1 MRKRLV
7 SILMA
12 LCMAVSLLPVQA
24 LAADDAYTVGE
35 DTRAKVRL
43 YGGSLVPEE
52 NCATLTL
59 ADGTVTVFI
68 PTEERLQVVLAD
80 TSGKY
85 VGGDLTIYQDV
96 AKPLTIHKAAK
107 SITAADGKRV
117 SELII
122 AGDANVTIPAAGTA
136 RSRWSRRRA
145 AAAGRRGGQPDH
157 QVRGACER
165 DRQYREQ
172 RDQGGRRAF
181 PRHC

>member
-35 DTRAKVRL
+35 DTQAKVRL

-122 AGDANVTIPAAGTA
+122 AVTPMSPSPAAGTA
-136 RSRWSRRRA
+136 RSRWRPTARCSCGA
-145 AAAGRRGGQPDH
+145 ARWTA
-157 QVRGACER
+157 
-165 DRQYREQ
+165 
-172 RDQGGRRAF
+172 
-181 PRHC
+181 

>member
-59 ADGTVTVFI
+59 ADGAPSRYSSPQRSVCRWCWRI
-68 PTEERLQVVLAD
+68 P
-80 TSGKY
+80 
-85 VGGDLTIYQDV
+85 VGNTWEAI
-96 AKPLTIHKAAK
+96 
-107 SITAADGKRV
+107 
-117 SELII
+117 
-122 AGDANVTIPAAGTA
+122 
-136 RSRWSRRRA
+136 
-145 AAAGRRGGQPDH
+145 
-157 QVRGACER
+157 
-165 DRQYREQ
+165 
-172 RDQGGRRAF
+172 
-181 PRHC
+181 

>member
-85 VGGDLTIYQDV
+85 VGGDLTIY
-96 AKPLTIHKAAK
+96 
-107 SITAADGKRV
+107 
-117 SELII
+117 
-122 AGDANVTIPAAGTA
+122 
-136 RSRWSRRRA
+136 
-145 AAAGRRGGQPDH
+145 
-157 QVRGACER
+157 
-165 DRQYREQ
+165 
-172 RDQGGRRAF
+172 
-181 PRHC
+181 

>member
-43 YGGSLVPEE
+43 YSGSLVPEE

-59 ADGTVTVFI
+59 ADGTVTVYI
-68 PTEERLQVVLAD
+68 HTEERLPVVLAD

-85 VGGDLTIYQDV
+85 VGGDLTIYQNV
-96 AKPLTIHKAAK
+96 SKPLTVHKAAK
-107 SITAADGKRV
+107 SITVADGKRV

-122 AGDANVTIPAAGTA
+122 AGDASHAHSAHTA
-136 RSRWSRRRA
+136 PTTMPTKGRQASIFRRA
-145 AAAGRRGGQPDH
+145 VSLHIFFGQGMARNIPH
-157 QVRGACER
+157 AMKN
-165 DRQYREQ
+165 
-172 RDQGGRRAF
+172 
-181 PRHC
+181 P

>member
-43 YGGSLVPEE
+43 YSGSLVPE

-59 ADGTVTVFI
+59 ADGTVTVYI
-68 PTEERLQVVLAD
+68 HTEERLPVVLAD

-85 VGGDLTIYQDV
+85 VGGDLTIYQNV
-96 AKPLTIHKAAK
+96 SKPLTVHKAAK
-107 SITAADGKRV
+107 SITVADGKRV

-122 AGDANVTIPAAGTA
+122 AGDANVTITG
-136 RSRWSRRRA
+136 
-145 AAAGRRGGQPDH
+145 GRYSKVTVETGGVLQPDH

-165 DRQYREQ
+165 DGQYREQ

>member
-59 ADGTVTVFI
+59 ADGTVTVYI
-68 PTEERLQVVLAD
+68 HTEERLPVVLAD

-107 SITAADGKRV
+107 SI
-117 SELII
+117 
-122 AGDANVTIPAAGTA
+122 
-136 RSRWSRRRA
+136 
-145 AAAGRRGGQPDH
+145 
-157 QVRGACER
+157 
-165 DRQYREQ
+165 
-172 RDQGGRRAF
+172 
-181 PRHC
+181 PRLTGNG

>member
-96 AKPLTIHKAAK
+96 AKPVSYTHLDVYKRQARPAMCRGPRLR
-107 SITAADGKRV
+107 SGAPDGFPECSRV
-117 SELII
+117 
-122 AGDANVTIPAAGTA
+122 
-136 RSRWSRRRA
+136 
-145 AAAGRRGGQPDH
+145 
-157 QVRGACER
+157 
-165 DRQYREQ
+165 
-172 RDQGGRRAF
+172 F
-181 PRHC
+181 